1 MIDRFP
7 RCYDYGYCC
16 IIFTALQMSKAMCE
30 GMLIL
35 FVLLVHPRSTTAAA
49 VVIITA
55 LKDHLE

>member
-7 RCYDYGYCC
+7 QRYDYCFGY
-16 IIFTALQMSKAMCE
+16 INVTALQMSKAMC
-30 GMLIL
+30 GGKSIL

-55 LKDHLE
+55 LRDY